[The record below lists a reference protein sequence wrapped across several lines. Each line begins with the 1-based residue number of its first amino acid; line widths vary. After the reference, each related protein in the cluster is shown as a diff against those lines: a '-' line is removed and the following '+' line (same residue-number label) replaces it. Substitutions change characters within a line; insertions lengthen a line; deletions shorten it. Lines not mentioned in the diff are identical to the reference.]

1 VGVLLLGSL
10 LVGLAHVALLPPFE
24 GFDETGHYS
33 YLQQLAETGRWPVRG
48 DRMSKDIDDYL
59 SAAPAADS
67 MGGRWRY
74 QAFFAAG
81 GATVDA
87 GQRAIKLPP
96 LTPRAWAPGQVENWQ
111 SQHPPLYYLLLAP
124 AYLASKGWSLGT
136 QLLFLR
142 SLSYLIAWAGLC
154 VAALALMRRSRSG
167 DVPIG
172 LPFAIAAWPVL
183 FPMWFPEMGRLGND
197 SLITLFAAG
206 VFLLAWRVTA
216 SAGLRDHALLG
227 AVLGLALLTKATFLP
242 VTAALLAVLAI
253 QMLLARKDTG
263 EFSRRLAGLFVATA
277 ILLAVSLWWYVL
289 KFIETGTL
297 IGSADAINMRA
308 AGGMIAGLQKNL
320 HAEDLFTIPL
330 GFLLSFSWG
339 GTWSFVM
346 LPRVA
351 YLPFALMMIL
361 MAYGIWRSLHRRD
374 ADPVTWFALATAALF
389 IAALSYQSL
398 VSLSAGNGSFAAW
411 YLHSMAP
418 LLALPACIGMAG
430 IAGIAPLR
438 RSFAVLWSYPPLFL
452 LVMTITNA
460 LYFAGCSAKIPA
472 RMYYPRARAI
482 ECLADVPQ
490 MYDNLAVLASPGVG
504 VALFAAG
511 WIAMMAG
518 LIRAVSCRCSQPWD
532 SSCGTDPSV
541 RR

>member
-1 VGVLLLGSL
+1 MRRFDFGIVGALLLGSL

-24 GFDETGHYS
+24 GFDETGHFS

-48 DRMSKDIDDYL
+48 DKMSKDIDDYL
-59 SAAPAADS
+59 DAAPAADS

-74 QAFFAAG
+74 HAFFAAG
-81 GATVDA
+81 GAAVDA
-87 GQRAIKLPP
+87 GQRAIKVPP
-96 LTPRAWAPGQVENWQ
+96 QSPRAWAPGRVENWQ
-111 SQHPPLYYLLLAP
+111 SQHPPLYYWLLAP

-154 VAALALMRRSRSG
+154 VAAMALMKHSRSG
-167 DVPIG
+167 GVPIG

-206 VFLLAWRVTA
+206 VSLLAWRVTS
-216 SAGLRDHALLG
+216 SAGLRDHAVLG
-227 AVLGLALLTKATFLP
+227 VALGLALLTKATFLP

-253 QMLLARKDTG
+253 QTLLARKDAG
-263 EFSRRLAGLFVATA
+263 EFSRRLTGLLVACG
-277 ILLAVSLWWYVL
+277 ILLAISGWWYVL

-308 AGGMIAGLQKNL
+308 AGGMIAGLRKNL
-320 HAEDLFTIPL
+320 HFEDLFTTPL
-330 GFLLSFSWG
+330 GFLLSFVWG

-346 LPRVA
+346 PPRVA

-361 MAYGIWRSLHRRD
+361 MAYGVWRALRRG
-374 ADPVTWFALATAALF
+374 ADPVFWFALGTAVLF
-389 IAALSYQSL
+389 IVALSYQSL
-398 VSLSAGNGSFAAW
+398 VTLSAGNGSFAAW

-418 LLALPACIGMAG
+418 ILALLVCIG
-430 IAGIAPLR
+430 IAEVTGVAWLR
-438 RSFAVLWSYPPLFL
+438 RTLAALWFYPPLFL
-452 LVMTITNA
+452 LAMTITNL

-482 ECLADVPQ
+482 ECLADVPR
-490 MYDNLAVLASPGVG
+490 MYDNLGGLASPGVG
-504 VALFAAG
+504 VTLFAVG

-518 LIRAVSCRCSQPWD
+518 LIRA
-532 SSCGTDPSV
+532 SSSI
-541 RR
+541 RRHP